1 MAQWVVTLLCNHK
14 NWSLYPQDTHK
25 KLVVF
30 MQCVCNLGLE
40 TLRQETH
47 SQGSPVKMVWL
58 KLMSSASVKNYT
70 SKKKWRLIAT
80 SNSNLHRYAHGWT
93 SIPMQICKQCLHLHV
108 PYTTHLKKKKE
119 KGMERKNHLRHQ
131 DVLK

>member
-70 SKKKWRLIAT
+70 SKKKNGDSLPHQILTYTGMHMDGLAYPC
-80 SNSNLHRYAHGWT
+80 RYANSACIYMYHT
-93 SIPMQICKQCLHLHV
+93 QHI
-108 PYTTHLKKKKE
+108 LKKKRK
-119 KGMERKNHLRHQ
+119 KGWSERTRHQ